1 MGPGLIVLDIKI
13 VFKQHSFILKTK
25 VPLDRQKPKWDLNAA
40 QRTTG
45 KQVKLGAGDG
55 RAQRLGVLWQMLPP
69 NIQVAL

>member
-1 MGPGLIVLDIKI
+1 MIVLDIKK

-25 VPLDRQKPKWDLNAA
+25 VPLDRQKPKGGLNAA

-55 RAQRLGVLWQMLPP
+55 RAQQLGVL
-69 NIQVAL
+69 